1 MKETKFLNRK
11 KFLTVTTTSTST
23 FLRLLLSLFY
33 VSQEIKRA
41 VVDVTSKDIK
51 AFNMLPT
58 LQSSQAFY
66 EATNDFVGWFHNCL
80 LVTWHHYIFLPGMF
94 SPLGMIEPS
103 DLSASRWHG
112 WQKCFLPFHFSD
124 PSALQT
130 CCPGPTW
137 GPRRSWSAADRLR
150 TWLAQK
156 RLHSWKCEGDFSPV

>member
-11 KFLTVTTTSTST
+11 KFLTTTTTSTST

-58 LQSSQAFY
+58 LQSSQAFD

-80 LVTWHHYIFLPGMF
+80 LVT
-94 SPLGMIEPS
+94 
-103 DLSASRWHG
+103 
-112 WQKCFLPFHFSD
+112 
-124 PSALQT
+124 
-130 CCPGPTW
+130 
-137 GPRRSWSAADRLR
+137 
-150 TWLAQK
+150 
-156 RLHSWKCEGDFSPV
+156 